1 MDKKRLR
8 VALKVLDEIK
18 VQFLETKQF
27 IEECIEQ
34 ECLKENISA
43 EEVIFFYNSGS
54 KELAQKKHFLFCSE
68 YVKRYCIKLNSLV
81 YNIYLRVI

>member
-1 MDKKRLR
+1 MDIRRLKI
-8 VALKVLDEIK
+8 ALKVLDEVK
-18 VQFLETKQF
+18 VQFPETKQF

-43 EEVIFFYNSGS
+43 EEVIFFYNSRS

-68 YVKRYCIKLNSLV
+68 YVKRYCIKLNSLG
-81 YNIYLRVI
+81 YNI